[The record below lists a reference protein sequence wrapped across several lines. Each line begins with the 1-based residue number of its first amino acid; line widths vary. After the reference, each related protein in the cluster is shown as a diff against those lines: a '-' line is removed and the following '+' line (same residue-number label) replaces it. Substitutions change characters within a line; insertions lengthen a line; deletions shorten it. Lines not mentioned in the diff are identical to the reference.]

1 MATQAK
7 PSVRSCDQAL
17 ARAFAVLG
25 KRWNGV
31 LLGALIDG
39 PASFTQLARTIEAIS
54 ESVLSDRLSE
64 LAGTGLVSRMVHDGP
79 PVTVT
84 YELTARGEALV
95 PALRELARWA
105 ADSLPAE
112 E

>member
-1 MATQAK
+1 MTSRIT
-7 PSVRSCDQAL
+7 PSPRTCDQSL
-17 ARAFAVLG
+17 ARAFTVLG

-31 LLGALIDG
+31 LIGVLIDG
-39 PASFTQLARTIEAIS
+39 PASFTQLARSIDGIS

-64 LAGTGLVSRMVHDGP
+64 LAQTGLLSRSVHAGP

-84 YELTARGEALV
+84 YELTSRGQALV

-105 ADSLPAE
+105 TDSLPAE
-112 E
+112 Q